1 MNMKNI
7 KTYKPGMKSPFSGE
21 AQVIGSRGGKTG
33 HEVTVD
39 RNEKF
44 PPTPQ
49 KGQSYI
55 VSRRAHNKAGKG
67 K

>member
-1 MNMKNI
+1 VTNTKI
-7 KTYKPGMKSPFSGE
+7 FKPGMKSPFSGE
-21 AQVIGSRGGKTG
+21 AEVIGPRGGHIG

-44 PPTPQ
+44 PPTPKAGQ
-49 KGQSYI
+49 KYV
-55 VSRRAHNKAGKG
+55 VSRRAHNKAGHG